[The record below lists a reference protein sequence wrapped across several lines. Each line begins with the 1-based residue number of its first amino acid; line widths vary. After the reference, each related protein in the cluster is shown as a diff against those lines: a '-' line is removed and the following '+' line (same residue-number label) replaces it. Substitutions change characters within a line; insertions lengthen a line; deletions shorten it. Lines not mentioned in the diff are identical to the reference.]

1 MKRMLIVLGAAV
13 LFINT
18 LVIPTALR
26 ADGGTVRP
34 TVALSSA
41 SPSRVLLW
49 HINRRPEH
57 SARWTYE
64 NGTRVT
70 CPLRAAA

>member
-26 ADGGTVRP
+26 ADGGT
-34 TVALSSA
+34 
-41 SPSRVLLW
+41 
-49 HINRRPEH
+49 
-57 SARWTYE
+57 
-64 NGTRVT
+64 GTT
-70 CPLRAAA
+70 TDCGAKLCKP